1 MSVKG
6 SNTTSDY
13 IEFEKAMSVGEK
25 LLRDEKK
32 KTIGLYIIISV
43 NTGLRISDVIKLK
56 LENLKADTIKLIEK
70 KTNKRKEVK
79 INDNIREALKH
90 VTGLTDGYLFTSQK
104 NTLYTTQSIN
114 RILKDTFRKEAKT
127 LNISS
132 HSMRK
137 SFGRK
142 VYESQGE
149 SEKALNYLSELFN
162 HTSLSITRKYLG
174 IRQEELNNI
183 YDCIV

>member
-70 KTNKRKEVK
+70 KPTKEK
-79 INDNIREALKH
+79 K
-90 VTGLTDGYLFTSQK
+90 
-104 NTLYTTQSIN
+104 
-114 RILKDTFRKEAKT
+114 
-127 LNISS
+127 
-132 HSMRK
+132 
-137 SFGRK
+137 
-142 VYESQGE
+142 
-149 SEKALNYLSELFN
+149 
-162 HTSLSITRKYLG
+162 
-174 IRQEELNNI
+174 
-183 YDCIV
+183 